1 MIMALRSGITL
12 TPTQRGELQAHL
24 RRRNLP
30 ASVAIRMRIVLMLDE
45 GASYSDIKE
54 KLDTTAPTIS
64 LWKRRYRE
72 EGLVGLA
79 TFHPGQPPQKLT
91 PQLRAKLLAKTQQKP
106 LDGSTHWSLRKMAA
120 VMGVGKDLV
129 RQVWREAELKPHRL
143 NRYMASDD
151 PQFEEKAAQIIG
163 LYLNPPQHAAVFCVD
178 EKSAI
183 QALDRLDRCRPLS
196 PGRAERHG
204 FEYYRHG
211 TLSLYAALNPQ
222 TGEVIGQTAPRH
234 TSQEFVTFLGEVV
247 ASQPSKHEVHIILD
261 NLSAHKTP
269 LVRQFLA
276 AHPNVQLH
284 FTPTYSSW
292 LNQVEIWFSK
302 LQREVIDRGIF
313 TSVGDLRR
321 KILRYIRLYAK
332 SAKPFLWKYSDPR
345 RRIQPW

>member
-1 MIMALRSGITL
+1 MAS
-12 TPTQRGELQAHL
+12 
-24 RRRNLP
+24 
-30 ASVAIRMRIVLMLDE
+30 
-45 GASYSDIKE
+45 
-54 KLDTTAPTIS
+54 
-64 LWKRRYRE
+64 
-72 EGLVGLA
+72 
-79 TFHPGQPPQKLT
+79 
-91 PQLRAKLLAKTQQKP
+91 
-106 LDGSTHWSLRKMAA
+106 
-120 VMGVGKDLV
+120 VMGVGKDLI

-143 NRYMASDD
+143 DRYMASDD
-151 PQFEEKAAQIIG
+151 PQFEQKAAQIIG

-183 QALDRLDRCRPLS
+183 QALDRLDRRLPRS

-234 TSQEFVTFLGEVV
+234 TSQEFVAFLCDVL
-247 ASQPSKHEVHIILD
+247 ASQPTGREIHIILD

-276 AHPNVQLH
+276 AHQNVQFH

-302 LQREVIDRGIF
+302 LQRQVIDRGIF
-313 TSVGDLRR
+313 TSVADLRR

-332 SAKPFLWKYSDPR
+332 SAKPFRWKYSEPR
-345 RRIQPW
+345 HRIQPW

>member
-1 MIMALRSGITL
+1 MIMTL
-12 TPTQRGELQAHL
+12 SFRISLTATQRGELQAHL

-30 ASVAIRMRIVLMLDE
+30 ASVAVRMKIVLMLDE
-45 GASYSDIKE
+45 GASYHDIKE

-79 TFHPGQPPQKLT
+79 TFHPGQPPKKLT
-91 PQLRAKLLAKTQQKP
+91 AQLRAKILAKTQQP
-106 LDGSTHWSLRKMAA
+106 PPDGSTHWSLRKMAA
-120 VMGVGKDLV
+120 LLGVGKDLI

-143 NRYMASDD
+143 DRYMASDD
-151 PQFEEKAAQIIG
+151 PKFEEKATEIIG

-183 QALDRLDRCRPLS
+183 QALDRLDRRLPLS

-204 FEYYRHG
+204 FEYFRHG
-211 TLSLYAALNPQ
+211 TLSLFAALNPQ
-222 TGEVIGQTAPRH
+222 TGEVIGQTAVRH
-234 TSQEFVTFLGEVV
+234 TSQEFVTFLGEVIGT
-247 ASQPSKHEVHIILD
+247 QPAGREIHIILD

-269 LVRQFLA
+269 LVRQFLD
-276 AHPNVQLH
+276 AHPNVNLH

-313 TSVGDLRR
+313 TSVADLRR

-332 SAKPFLWKYSDPR
+332 SAKPFRWKYSDPL
-345 RRIQPW
+345 RRIQAW

>member
-1 MIMALRSGITL
+1 MIMTLRSRFSL
-12 TPTQRGELQAHL
+12 TPGQRGELHAHL

-30 ASVAIRMRIVLMLDE
+30 ASVAVRMRIVLLLDE
-45 GASYSDIKE
+45 GASYNDIKE

-91 PQLRAKLLAKTQQKP
+91 PQLRAKILAKTQQP
-106 LDGSTHWSLRKMAA
+106 PPDGSTHWSLRKMAS
-120 VMGVGKDLV
+120 VMGVGKDLI
-129 RQVWREAELKPHRL
+129 RQVWREADLKPHRL
-143 NRYMASDD
+143 ERYMASDD
-151 PQFEEKAAQIIG
+151 PQFEEKAAAIIG

-183 QALDRLDRCRPLS
+183 QALDRLDRRLPLS

-234 TSQEFVTFLGEVV
+234 TSQEFVAFLIDVV
-247 ASQPSKHEVHIILD
+247 ATQPAEREIHIILD

-269 LVRQFLA
+269 LVYQFLEQ
-276 AHPNVQLH
+276 HRNVQLH

-302 LQREVIDRGIF
+302 LEREVIARGIF
-313 TSVGDLRR
+313 TSVSDLQR
-321 KILRYIRLYAK
+321 KIMRYIRLYGK
-332 SAKPFLWKYSDPR
+332 SAKPFRWKYSDLK

>member
-1 MIMALRSGITL
+1 MIMALRSRITL
-12 TPTQRGELQAHL
+12 TPARRGELQAHL

-30 ASVAIRMRIVLMLDE
+30 ASVAMRMRIVLMLDE
-45 GASYSDIKE
+45 GASYNDIKE

-64 LWKRRYRE
+64 LWKRRYRD

-91 PQLRAKLLAKTQQKP
+91 PQLRAKILAKSQQKP
-106 LDGSTHWSLRKMAA
+106 PDGSTHWSLRKMAA
-120 VMGVGKDLV
+120 IIGVGKDLI
-129 RQVWREAELKPHRL
+129 RQVWREADLKPHRL
-143 NRYMASDD
+143 DRYMASDD
-151 PQFEEKAAQIIG
+151 PQFEQKAAQIIG

-183 QALDRLDRCRPLS
+183 QALDRLDRRLPLS

-222 TGEVIGQTAPRH
+222 TGEVIGQTASRH

-247 ASQPSKHEVHIILD
+247 ASQPAEREIHIILD

-292 LNQVEIWFSK
+292 LNQIEIWFSK

-313 TSVGDLRR
+313 TSVTDLRR
-321 KILRYIRLYAK
+321 KLPPLHPPVRQICQTLPLEIL
-332 SAKPFLWKYSDPR
+332 
-345 RRIQPW
+345 

>member
-1 MIMALRSGITL
+1 MPPSSDLSL

-24 RRRNLP
+24 KSRNLP
-30 ASVAIRMRIVLMLDE
+30 SGIALRMRIVLMLDE

-72 EGLVGLA
+72 AGVVGLV
-79 TFHPGQPPQKLT
+79 TVHPGQPPQKLT
-91 PQLRAKLLAKTQQKP
+91 PQFRARVLAKTQQAP
-106 LDGSTHWSLRKMAA
+106 PDGSTHWSLRKMAA
-120 VMGVGKDLV
+120 VMGVSKDLI
-129 RQVWREAELKPHRL
+129 RQVWREADLKPHRL
-143 NRYMASDD
+143 ERYMASND
-151 PQFEEKAAQIIG
+151 PKFEEKAAEIIG
-163 LYLNPPQHAAVFCVD
+163 LYLYPPQHAAVFCVD

-183 QALDRLDRCRPLS
+183 QALDRLDRRLPLS

-204 FEYYRHG
+204 FEYHRHG

-234 TSQEFVTFLGEVV
+234 TSAEFVAFLGEVV
-247 ASQPSKHEVHIILD
+247 ASQPADKEIHVILD

-269 LVRQFLA
+269 LVGEFLEGHKNLA
-276 AHPNVQLH
+276 LH

-302 LQREVIDRGIF
+302 LERDVIARGIF
-313 TSVGDLRR
+313 TSVSDLRR
-321 KILRYIRLYAK
+321 KIMRYIRLYGK
-332 SAKPFLWKYSDPR
+332 TAKPFRWKYADPT
-345 RRIQPW
+345 RRIKPW

>member
-1 MIMALRSGITL
+1 MIMTLRSRITM
-12 TPTQRGELQAHL
+12 TPAQRVELQAHL

-30 ASVAIRMRIVLMLDE
+30 ASVAVRMRIILMLDE

-64 LWKRRYRE
+64 LWKRRYHE

-91 PQLRAKLLAKTQQKP
+91 PQLRAKILAKTQQP
-106 LDGSTHWSLRKMAA
+106 PPDGSTHWSLRKMAS
-120 VMGVGKDLV
+120 VMGVGKDLI

-143 NRYMASDD
+143 DRYMASDD
-151 PQFEEKAAQIIG
+151 PQFEQKAAQIIG

-183 QALDRLDRCRPLS
+183 QALDRLDRRLPLS

-204 FEYYRHG
+204 IEYYRHG

-222 TGEVIGQTAPRH
+222 TGEVVGQTAPRH
-234 TSQEFVTFLGEVV
+234 TSQEFVAFLGDVL
-247 ASQPSKHEVHIILD
+247 ASQPTGREIHIILD

-276 AHPNVQLH
+276 AHPNVQFH

-313 TSVGDLRR
+313 TSVADLRR

-332 SAKPFLWKYSDPR
+332 SAKPFRWKYSDPR
-345 RRIQPW
+345 HRIHRW

>member
-1 MIMALRSGITL
+1 MIMTL
-12 TPTQRGELQAHL
+12 ISRISLTATQRGELQAHL

-30 ASVAIRMRIVLMLDE
+30 ASVAVRMKIVLMLDE
-45 GASYSDIKE
+45 GASYHDIKE

-79 TFHPGQPPQKLT
+79 TFYPGQPPKKLT
-91 PQLRAKLLAKTQQKP
+91 AQLRAKILAKTQQAP
-106 LDGSTHWSLRKMAA
+106 PDGSTHWSLRKMAA
-120 VMGVGKDLV
+120 LLGVGKDLI

-143 NRYMASDD
+143 DRYMASDD
-151 PQFEEKAAQIIG
+151 PQFEEKATEIIG

-183 QALDRLDRCRPLS
+183 QALDRLDRRLPLS

-204 FEYYRHG
+204 FEYFRHG
-211 TLSLYAALNPQ
+211 TLSLFAALNPQ
-222 TGEVIGQTAPRH
+222 TGEVIGQTAVRH
-234 TSQEFVTFLGEVV
+234 TSQEFVSFLGEVV
-247 ASQPSKHEVHIILD
+247 GTQPAGREIHIILD

-269 LVRQFLA
+269 LVRQFLD
-276 AHPNVQLH
+276 AHPNVNLH

-313 TSVGDLRR
+313 TSVADLRR

-332 SAKPFLWKYSDPR
+332 SARPFRWKYSDPL